1 MLQSKSLQ
9 DEMLRNY
16 IETVFNRY
24 DTDRNG
30 SLDVREMTLFFND
43 LFRTLEINITVTD
56 KESMEAIR
64 TIDQNSDG
72 LVSKEAEREI
82 WIIVNNGFMYRLG
95 SRIRIGDRVC

>member
-30 SLDVREMTLFFND
+30 SLDVHEMTLFFND
-43 LFRTLEINITVTD
+43 LFRTLEINIIVTD

-64 TIDQNSDG
+64 TID
-72 LVSKEAEREI
+72 
-82 WIIVNNGFMYRLG
+82 
-95 SRIRIGDRVC
+95 

>member
-64 TIDQNSDG
+64 TID
-72 LVSKEAEREI
+72 
-82 WIIVNNGFMYRLG
+82 
-95 SRIRIGDRVC
+95 